1 MVVAV
6 SQYVGVSLS
15 SKAVYVCMCP
25 KREPTWVGVGLV
37 SLVGATLA
45 EARAGPGAS

>member
-1 MVVAV
+1 MVDV
-6 SQYVGVSLS
+6 SQCGWQLVFKSSVRLHVSQ
-15 SKAVYVCMCP
+15 KGTDM
-25 KREPTWVGVGLV
+25 VGVGLV